1 MGGRHITIKGDF
13 MKKQDDMRGVPI
25 IAEKMRSG
33 RSIREWRADERP
45 RERLLR
51 FGSGSLSD
59 SEILAILIGTGSHGL
74 SAVDIS
80 RNMLDTY
87 ASIGDLGSRSVQEL
101 CVIKG
106 MGMAKAIGIA
116 AAFELG
122 RRYQQEMFNPNKIL
136 QSPDDVARYF
146 IPRMR
151 GARTESFYIALL
163 NSSNIVFSL
172 KKISEGSLN
181 SSIVHPREVFR
192 AAIIESAASIIAL
205 HNHPSGNT
213 EPSAEDI
220 SLTEQL
226 RQVGN
231 TMHIPLL
238 DHIIIAGDTYTSLR
252 ERGCFT

>member
-1 MGGRHITIKGDF
+1 
-13 MKKQDDMRGVPI
+13 
-25 IAEKMRSG
+25 
-33 RSIREWRADERP
+33 
-45 RERLLR
+45 
-51 FGSGSLSD
+51 D
-59 SEILAILIGTGSHGL
+59 SELLAILIGTGSHGM
-74 SAVDIS
+74 SALDIA
-80 RNMLDTY
+80 RNILDNY
-87 ASIGDLGSRSVQEL
+87 QSIMNLGSRSIQEL
-101 CVIKG
+101 CSIKG
-106 MGMAKAIGIA
+106 MGMAKAIGVA
-116 AAFELG
+116 AAFELS
-122 RRYQQEMFNPNKIL
+122 RRFQQESFNPGSIL

-163 NSSNIVFSL
+163 NTSNIVFST

-192 AAIIESAASIIAL
+192 TAIIESAASIIAL

-213 EPSAEDI
+213 EPSNEDI

-231 TMHIPLL
+231 MMHIPLL

-252 ERGCFT
+252 ERGCFP

>member
-1 MGGRHITIKGDF
+1 LNYGPNT
-13 MKKQDDMRGVPI
+13 V
-25 IAEKMRSG
+25 
-33 RSIREWRADERP
+33 
-45 RERLLR
+45 
-51 FGSGSLSD
+51 SD
-59 SEILAILIGTGSHGL
+59 SELLAILIGTGSHGI
-74 SAVDIS
+74 SALDIA
-80 RNMLDTY
+80 RNMLDNY
-87 ASIGDLGSRSVQEL
+87 QSIMNLGSRSIQEI
-101 CVIKG
+101 CSIKG

-116 AAFELG
+116 AAFELS
-122 RRYQQEMFNPNKIL
+122 RRFQQESFNPGMIL

-163 NSSNIVFSL
+163 NTSNIVFST

-192 AAIIESAASIIAL
+192 TAIIESAASIIAL

-213 EPSAEDI
+213 EPSNEDI

-231 TMHIPLL
+231 MMHIPLL

-252 ERGCFT
+252 ERGCFP

>member
-1 MGGRHITIKGDF
+1 
-13 MKKQDDMRGVPI
+13 MKLEHCEGLSI
-25 IAEKMRSG
+25 ISEKMRSE
-33 RSIREWRADERP
+33 RSIREWRMDERP
-45 RERLLR
+45 RERLLN
-51 FGSGSLSD
+51 FGAAAVSD
-59 SEILAILIGTGSHGL
+59 SELLAILIGTGSHGQ
-74 SAVDIS
+74 SALDIAK
-80 RNMLDTY
+80 NMLDTFT
-87 ASIGDLGSRSVQEL
+87 SIMNLGSRSIPEL
-101 CVIKG
+101 CAIKG

-116 AAFELG
+116 AAFELS
-122 RRYQQEMFNPNKIL
+122 RRYQQDIFNPSQIL

-151 GARTESFYIALL
+151 GARTESFFIALL
-163 NSSNIVFSL
+163 NTSNIVFST

-213 EPSAEDI
+213 EPSREDI

-226 RQVGN
+226 RQVG
-231 TMHIPLL
+231 TLMHIPLL

>member
-1 MGGRHITIKGDF
+1 
-13 MKKQDDMRGVPI
+13 
-25 IAEKMRSG
+25 
-33 RSIREWRADERP
+33 
-45 RERLLR
+45 
-51 FGSGSLSD
+51 
-59 SEILAILIGTGSHGL
+59 LAILIGTGSHGI
-74 SAVDIS
+74 SALDIA
-80 RNMLDTY
+80 RNMLDNY
-87 ASIGDLGSRSVQEL
+87 QSIMNLGSRSIQEL
-101 CVIKG
+101 CSIKG

-116 AAFELG
+116 AAFELS
-122 RRYQQEMFNPNKIL
+122 RRFQQESFNPGMIL

-163 NSSNIVFSL
+163 NTSNIVFST

-192 AAIIESAASIIAL
+192 TAIIESAASIIAL

-213 EPSAEDI
+213 EPSNEDI

-231 TMHIPLL
+231 MMHIPLL

-252 ERGCFT
+252 ERGCFP

>member
-1 MGGRHITIKGDF
+1 
-13 MKKQDDMRGVPI
+13 
-25 IAEKMRSG
+25 
-33 RSIREWRADERP
+33 
-45 RERLLR
+45 
-51 FGSGSLSD
+51 
-59 SEILAILIGTGSHGL
+59 LIGTGSHGI
-74 SAVDIS
+74 SALDIA
-80 RNMLDTY
+80 RNMLDNY
-87 ASIGDLGSRSVQEL
+87 QSIMNLGSRSIQEI
-101 CVIKG
+101 CSIKG

-116 AAFELG
+116 AAFELS
-122 RRYQQEMFNPNKIL
+122 RRFQQESFNPGMIL

-163 NSSNIVFSL
+163 NTSNIVFST

-192 AAIIESAASIIAL
+192 TAIIESAASIIAL

-213 EPSAEDI
+213 EPSNEDI

-231 TMHIPLL
+231 MMHIPLL

-252 ERGCFT
+252 ERGYFP

>member
-1 MGGRHITIKGDF
+1 
-13 MKKQDDMRGVPI
+13 
-25 IAEKMRSG
+25 
-33 RSIREWRADERP
+33 
-45 RERLLR
+45 
-51 FGSGSLSD
+51 
-59 SEILAILIGTGSHGL
+59 LAILIGTGSHGM
-74 SAVDIS
+74 SALDIA
-80 RNMLDTY
+80 RNMLDNY
-87 ASIGDLGSRSVQEL
+87 QSIMDLGSRSIQEL
-101 CVIKG
+101 CSIKG

-116 AAFELG
+116 AAFELS
-122 RRYQQEMFNPNKIL
+122 RRFQQESFNPGRIL

-163 NSSNIVFSL
+163 NTSNIVFST

-192 AAIIESAASIIAL
+192 TAIIESAASIIAL

-213 EPSAEDI
+213 EPSNEDI

-231 TMHIPLL
+231 MMHIPLL

-252 ERGCFT
+252 ERGCFP